1 MAKYTFKC
9 PGCSAPIV
17 VKAEN
22 DDEAV
27 DKLMVEGG
35 NHKKEDHPNDP
46 EVPEEDMKKMVREQ
60 MTKEEQSK
68 SFRDKRKTIL
78 ILLKGRFSFY
88 FEEG

>member
-9 PGCSAPIV
+9 PGCSAPSV
-17 VKAEN
+17 VEAEN

-35 NHKKEDHPNDP
+35 KHKQEVHPNDP

-60 MTKEEQSK
+60 MTKEE
-68 SFRDKRKTIL
+68 
-78 ILLKGRFSFY
+78 
-88 FEEG
+88 